1 MYSLIFLVCTVFF
14 FSRELPSVQEMS
26 GALGMYG
33 YPPRATFEEPQDAN
47 SDHQDAPGT
56 TEYSVDNSQ
65 ASNELSVTPH
75 ASSPPLP
82 SFVDNSYFL
91 ETLPPHGIHCHCDRF
106 YDVIIESHKLHFEYL
121 LTIPCCSFVVK
132 HE

>member
-82 SFVDNSYFL
+82 SSA
-91 ETLPPHGIHCHCDRF
+91 
-106 YDVIIESHKLHFEYL
+106 L
-121 LTIPCCSFVVK
+121 LCR
-132 HE
+132 